1 MYRPQPP
8 INFRDLKPANVIRV
22 PAGHLYLID
31 FRIARHFKPGQS
43 TDTIALGSPGY
54 AAREQYAK
62 LQSQTTPR
70 SDIYSLGATFHQ
82 LLTRDDPSLMP
93 FQFARMRTQPV
104 PAAIEPLT
112 MPMVELD
119 AHRTP
124 TGIAL

>member
-70 SDIYSLGATFHQ
+70 SDIYSLGATLHQ
-82 LLTRDDPSLMP
+82 LLTGDDPSLMP
-93 FQFARMRTQPV
+93 FQFARMRSHPV
-104 PAAIEPLT
+104 PPATASLIIPLLPLAA
-112 MPMVELD
+112 
-119 AHRTP
+119 
-124 TGIAL
+124 